1 VSGRKT
7 VRDRWYAQIVKT
19 KAINGACRLL
29 LMHVA
34 ACHMDE
40 TGRIGHMDETTGR
53 FRGVRHEQ
61 LAEELGWGKRQR
73 VSERYGEAI
82 KAGLLKRSNGGYNGC
97 PTVYDAK
104 PRPDEGTQ
112 SLGTFRPVTVPSRG
126 EPSEPTKVPS
136 HRGPSDGKGP
146 GQQVPPG
153 WGPSDGAE
161 GAEGPQPLGHI
172 RARVTH
178 KSRQDQPTS
187 LNSRVSPTESAGS
200 EERSYEMSGQPT
212 RRSPLAG
219 GPDAEVVRE
228 PGTALARGA
237 AQLAARNGGDPAAME
252 QVLARIAARRGA
264 DPDAGELLPAD
275 RDVEDTGRRAALDE
289 VTRRRAE
296 RERLRQEAAR

>member
-7 VRDRWYAQIVKT
+7 VRDRWYAQVVKT

-104 PRPDEGTQ
+104 PRPDSEAM
-112 SLGTFRPVTVPSRG
+112 SRTW
-126 EPSEPTKVPS
+126 P
-136 HRGPSDGKGP
+136 HRRTD
-146 GQQVPPG
+146 
-153 WGPSDGAE
+153 
-161 GAEGPQPLGHI
+161 
-172 RARVTH
+172 RT
-178 KSRQDQPTS
+178 TS
-187 LNSRVSPTESAGS
+187 S
-200 EERSYEMSGQPT
+200 
-212 RRSPLAG
+212 
-219 GPDAEVVRE
+219 VR
-228 PGTALARGA
+228 G
-237 AQLAARNGGDPAAME
+237 
-252 QVLARIAARRGA
+252 
-264 DPDAGELLPAD
+264 
-275 RDVEDTGRRAALDE
+275 
-289 VTRRRAE
+289 
-296 RERLRQEAAR
+296 

>member
-7 VRDRWYAQIVKT
+7 VRDRWYAQVVKT
-19 KAINGACRLL
+19 KAINGACRTL

-104 PRPDEGTQ
+104 LRPDEGTQ
-112 SLGTFRPVTVPSRG
+112 SLGPFRPV
-126 EPSEPTKVPS
+126 KVPS

-161 GAEGPQPLGHI
+161 GAEGPQPLGHR
-172 RARVTH
+172 RARGTH
-178 KSRQDQPTS
+178 QSRRDRPTF

-200 EERSYEMSGQPT
+200 EERSYQMSGQPT
-212 RRSPLAG
+212 HRSPLAG

-264 DPDAGELLPAD
+264 DPDAGELLPAGQ
-275 RDVEDTGRRAALDE
+275 DVEDTGRRAALDE

>member
-1 VSGRKT
+1 MSGRKT
-7 VRDRWYAQIVKT
+7 VRDRWYAQVVKT

-112 SLGTFRPVTVPSRG
+112 SLGTFRPVKVPSHG

-153 WGPSDGAE
+153 WEPSDGAE

-172 RARVTH
+172 RARGTH

-187 LNSRVSPTESAGS
+187 LNSRVSTTESVGS
-200 EERSYEMSGQPT
+200 KERSYEMSGQPT
-212 RRSPLAG
+212 HRPPPAG
-219 GPDAEVVRE
+219 GPEAEVVRK
-228 PGTALARGA
+228 PGTELGACARE
-237 AQLAARNGGDPAAME
+237 LAALGGGDPAAME
-252 QVLARIAARRGA
+252 GVLMRQRDRGRPVPWPIPVDDDLARRADALRRVQARI
-264 DPDAGELLPAD
+264 E
-275 RDVEDTGRRAALDE
+275 
-289 VTRRRAE
+289 E
-296 RERLRQEAAR
+296 RERPRQAQGGVRR